1 MDGTLVHAKKL
12 CRFCRTTD
20 EKKNYVSG
28 DTTNFFAPMICE
40 DCIDEAAEALAR
52 LRRAQK

>member
-40 DCIDEAAEALAR
+40 DCIDAAAEALAR
-52 LRRAQK
+52 LRKVQK